1 MNAFLQR
8 AAFAAIGFWLA
19 TFVVSGLSFRTP
31 TSLLLAG
38 LLLGVVNAFVRPIL
52 IALTLPFTIL
62 SLGLFLFVVNAAMVG
77 LVAWLLPDMHLDGF
91 GSALATTIIVGI
103 VSMVGSGFA
112 GRVSRR

>member
-19 TFVVSGLSFRTP
+19 TFLVSGLSFRTP

-38 LLLGVVNAFVRPIL
+38 LLLGVVNALVRPIL
-52 IALTLPFTIL
+52 IVLTLPFTVL
-62 SLGLFLFVVNAAMVG
+62 TLGLFLFIVNAAMVG

-91 GSALATTIIVGI
+91 GAALETTVIVGI
-103 VSMVGSGFA
+103 VSMIGSAFA
-112 GRVSRR
+112 GRVTRR